1 MSDNGLETSSTGDSL
16 GYTITAI
23 GRGDDDTSDVV
34 EVGGVVDKS
43 GVGLLVTKKEVSG
56 DHQNGCEESKVKR

>member
-1 MSDNGLETSSTGDSL
+1 MSDNRLETSSTGDSL

-23 GRGDDDTSDVV
+23 GRSDDDTSDVV

-43 GVGLLVTKKEVSG
+43 GVGLLVTRKGQRSSPEWMRG
-56 DHQNGCEESKVKR
+56 E